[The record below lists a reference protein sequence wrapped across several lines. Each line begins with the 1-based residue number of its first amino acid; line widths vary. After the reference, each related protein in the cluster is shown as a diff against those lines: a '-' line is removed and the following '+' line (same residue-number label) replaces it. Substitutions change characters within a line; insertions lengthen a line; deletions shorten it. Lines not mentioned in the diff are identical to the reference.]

1 VARRITPRARHEE
14 DSVGAPVD
22 TLDRVLPVVPRRR
35 LPGRISRRIDY
46 LSERK
51 FAALL
56 FLPAGLL
63 VGLVAVPPIAAVF
76 GMSLFRIELL
86 RDGRDRFVGLKNL
99 HLMAADSNFTASIP
113 RTMFFALGTTA
124 LTVPLALAT
133 ALLMN
138 KAKSRYSAALSVTLL
153 LPWAIAP
160 IVTGFFWRFM
170 FQPSFGVITSI
181 LRELGIV
188 HGPVAWL
195 QDPGKAFGI
204 AILATAWRSAP
215 LLALIMLGA
224 LKSIPNS
231 LFRAA
236 AMDGATGFQAFRAVT
251 VPAIRTTLFI
261 STILQIIISLQ
272 VFDLLFQLT
281 RGGPGLETTTVA
293 YYIYDA
299 AFNNLSLGYS
309 AMLALFLMVVI
320 IFFSLVAAYL
330 GRSRARKIEVTDDE
344 LVEMQLHALPSASEA
359 SAPRATYVEP
369 KRRRR
374 LVPRRVRR
382 LTLGFGVAL
391 LLIWSAG
398 PTLWILIASLQTEGA
413 VTSSP
418 PKPSWH
424 LDFTHYRELFTSHE
438 WISSFKVSF
447 VVTIATTVITLIL
460 GALAAYP
467 LARLRVP
474 GKNIIIALLMFTYTV
489 PALVLAIPLLLV
501 YNHVGLTD
509 TIEGLVIANV
519 AFCLP
524 LAIWLLKAIF
534 ENVPEALEKSARI
547 DGCSRIG
554 TLFRVT
560 IPAAS
565 SGLAATGLLLLISVW
580 NEFLFAVVL
589 GNHGAVTITRRIGY
603 INSPTGIGGE
613 PPYTYQAAAGIVAVL
628 PVILLVI
635 FFHRRISSGLA
646 DSYLKG

>member
-1 VARRITPRARHEE
+1 M
-14 DSVGAPVD
+14 GAPVD
-22 TLDRVLPVVPRRR
+22 TLDRVAPIVPRRR
-35 LPGRISRRIDY
+35 LPGRIARRIDY

-51 FAALL
+51 FAVLL

-63 VGLVAVPPIAAVF
+63 ITLVAVPPIAAVF

-86 RDGRDRFVGLKNL
+86 RDGPDRYVALKNL
-99 HLMAADSNFTASIP
+99 HRLVADTNFTASIP
-113 RTMFFALGTTA
+113 RTMLFALGTTV
-124 LTVPLALAT
+124 LTVPIALAT

-138 KAKSRYSAALSVTLL
+138 KAKGIFSAVLSVALL

-170 FQPSFGVITSI
+170 FQPSFGVVTSI
-181 LRELGIV
+181 LRALGVV
-188 HGPVAWL
+188 HGPAAWL

-204 AILATAWRSAP
+204 AIFATAWRSAP

-231 LFRAA
+231 LYRAA
-236 AMDGATGFQAFRAVT
+236 AMDGATGLQAFRAVT
-251 VPAIRTTLFI
+251 LPAIRTTLFI

-281 RGGPGLETTTVA
+281 HGGPGLETTTVA

-299 AFNNLSLGYS
+299 AFNDLSLGYS

-320 IFFSLVAAYL
+320 IIFSLAAAYL
-330 GRSRARKIEVTDDE
+330 GRTRRPKVEVTDDE
-344 LVEMQLHALPSASEA
+344 LVEMQLQSLPSTSVATT
-359 SAPRATYVEP
+359 SAAVHVEP

-374 LVPRRVRR
+374 WVPLRARKIGV
-382 LTLGFGVAL
+382 GIGVAL
-391 LLIWSAG
+391 LLVWSVG
-398 PTLWILIASLQTEGA
+398 PTLWILIASVEPESA

-418 PKPSWH
+418 PTPSWH
-424 LDFTHYRELFTSHE
+424 LDFSHYRELFTSPE

-447 VVTIATTVITLIL
+447 IVTVATTIITLIL
-460 GALAAYP
+460 GCLAAYP
-467 LARLRVP
+467 LARLRIR
-474 GKNIIIALLMFTYTV
+474 GKSVIIGLLMFTYTV

-501 YNHVGLTD
+501 YNHLGLTD
-509 TIEGLVIANV
+509 TIQGLVIANV

-524 LAIWLLKAIF
+524 LAIWLLKGIF
-534 ENVPEALEKSARI
+534 ENVPEGLEKSARI

-554 TLFRVT
+554 TLTRVT
-560 IPAAS
+560 VPAAS
-565 SGLAATGLLLLISVW
+565 SGIAATGLLLLISVW

-589 GNHGAVTITRRIGY
+589 GSHGAVTITRRIGY

-628 PVILLVI
+628 PVILLVM
-635 FFHRRISSGLA
+635 FFHRRIRSGLA

>member
-1 VARRITPRARHEE
+1 M
-14 DSVGAPVD
+14 GAAVD
-22 TLDRVLPVVPRRR
+22 TRERVTPLEPRRR

-51 FAALL
+51 FAVLL

-63 VGLVAVPPIAAVF
+63 VALVAVPPIAAVF

-86 RDGRDRFVGLKNL
+86 RDGPDRYVALKNFHRL
-99 HLMAADSNFTASIP
+99 VADSNFTASIP
-113 RTMFFALGTTA
+113 RTMIFAIGTTV

-138 KAKSRYSAALSVTLL
+138 KAKSRYSAGLSVALL

-181 LRELGIV
+181 LRALGIV

-224 LKSIPNS
+224 LKSIPPS
-231 LFRAA
+231 LYRAA
-236 AMDGATGFQAFRAVT
+236 AMDGATGLQAFRAVT
-251 VPAIRTTLFI
+251 LPAIRTTLFI

-293 YYIYDA
+293 YYIYNA

-309 AMLALFLMVVI
+309 AMLALFLMAVI
-320 IFFSLVAAYL
+320 IVFSLAAAYL
-330 GRSRARKIEVTDDE
+330 GRNRRPKVEVTDDE
-344 LVEMQLHALPSASEA
+344 LVDLQLHALPQSAVA
-359 SAPRATYVEP
+359 APPRTEYAEP

-374 LVPRRVRR
+374 LVPARVRR
-382 LTLGFGVAL
+382 LGLGVSVVL
-391 LLIWSAG
+391 LLIWSVG
-398 PTLWILIASLQTEGA
+398 PTLWILIASLQPESA

-418 PKPSWH
+418 PTPTWR
-424 LDFTHYRELFTSHE
+424 LDFSHYRELFTSHE

-447 VVTIATTVITLIL
+447 VVTIATTLITLLL

-467 LARLRVP
+467 LARLRIR
-474 GKNIIIALLMFTYTV
+474 GKNLIIGLLMFTYTV

-509 TIEGLVIANV
+509 TIQGLVIANV

-560 IPAAS
+560 VPAAS
-565 SGLAATGLLLLISVW
+565 SGIAATGLLLLISVW

-628 PVILLVI
+628 PVILLVM

>member
-1 VARRITPRARHEE
+1 MGSA
-14 DSVGAPVD
+14 VD
-22 TLDRVLPVVPRRR
+22 TRERVTPLEPRRR
-35 LPGRISRRIDY
+35 LPGRLSRRIDY

-51 FAALL
+51 FAVLL

-63 VGLVAVPPIAAVF
+63 VALVAVPPIAAVF

-86 RDGRDRFVGLKNL
+86 RDGPDRYVALKNFHRL
-99 HLMAADSNFTASIP
+99 VADSNFTASIP
-113 RTMFFALGTTA
+113 RTMLFAIGTTV

-138 KAKSRYSAALSVTLL
+138 KAKTRYSAGLSVALL

-181 LRELGIV
+181 LRALGIV

-224 LKSIPNS
+224 LKSIPPS
-231 LFRAA
+231 LYRAA
-236 AMDGATGFQAFRAVT
+236 AMDGATGLQAFRAVT
-251 VPAIRTTLFI
+251 LPAIRTTLFI

-293 YYIYDA
+293 YYIYNA

-309 AMLALFLMVVI
+309 AMLALFLMAVI
-320 IFFSLVAAYL
+320 IVFSLAAAYL
-330 GRSRARKIEVTDDE
+330 GRNRRPKVEVTDDE
-344 LVEMQLHALPSASEA
+344 LVDMQLHALPQSAV
-359 SAPRATYVEP
+359 SALPRTDYAEP

-374 LVPRRVRR
+374 LVPARVRR
-382 LTLGFGVAL
+382 LGMGVSVVL
-391 LLIWSAG
+391 LLIWSVG
-398 PTLWILIASLQTEGA
+398 PTLWILIASLQPESA

-418 PKPSWH
+418 PTPTWR
-424 LDFTHYRELFTSHE
+424 LDFSHYRELFTSHE

-447 VVTIATTVITLIL
+447 VVTIATTLITLLL

-467 LARLRVP
+467 LARLRIR
-474 GKNIIIALLMFTYTV
+474 GKNVIIGLLMFTYTV

-509 TIEGLVIANV
+509 TIQGLVIANV

-560 IPAAS
+560 VPAAS
-565 SGLAATGLLLLISVW
+565 SGIAATGLLLLISVW

-628 PVILLVI
+628 PVILLVM

>member
-1 VARRITPRARHEE
+1 
-14 DSVGAPVD
+14 VGSAVD
-22 TLDRVLPVVPRRR
+22 TRERVTPLEPRRR
-35 LPGRISRRIDY
+35 LPGRLSRRIDY

-51 FAALL
+51 FAVLL

-63 VGLVAVPPIAAVF
+63 VALVAVPPIAAVF

-86 RDGRDRFVGLKNL
+86 RDGPDRYVALKNFHRL
-99 HLMAADSNFTASIP
+99 VADSNFTASIP
-113 RTMFFALGTTA
+113 RTMLFAIGTTV

-138 KAKSRYSAALSVTLL
+138 KAKTRYSAGLSVALL

-181 LRELGIV
+181 LRALGIV

-224 LKSIPNS
+224 LKSIPPS
-231 LFRAA
+231 LYRAA
-236 AMDGATGFQAFRAVT
+236 AMDGATGLQAFRAVT
-251 VPAIRTTLFI
+251 LPAIRTTLFI

-272 VFDLLFQLT
+272 VFDLRFQLT

-293 YYIYDA
+293 YYIYNA

-309 AMLALFLMVVI
+309 AMLALFLMAVI
-320 IFFSLVAAYL
+320 IVFSLAAAYL
-330 GRSRARKIEVTDDE
+330 GRNRRPKVEVTDDE
-344 LVEMQLHALPSASEA
+344 LVDMQLHALPQSAV
-359 SAPRATYVEP
+359 SALPRTDYAEP

-374 LVPRRVRR
+374 LVPARVRR
-382 LTLGFGVAL
+382 LGMGVSVVL
-391 LLIWSAG
+391 LLIWSVG
-398 PTLWILIASLQTEGA
+398 PTLWILIASLQPESA

-418 PKPSWH
+418 PTPTWR
-424 LDFTHYRELFTSHE
+424 LDFSHYRELFTSHE

-447 VVTIATTVITLIL
+447 VVTIATTLITLLL

-467 LARLRVP
+467 LARLRIR
-474 GKNIIIALLMFTYTV
+474 GKNVIIGLLMFTYTV

-509 TIEGLVIANV
+509 TIQGLVIANV

-560 IPAAS
+560 VPAAS
-565 SGLAATGLLLLISVW
+565 SGIAATGLLLLISVW

-628 PVILLVI
+628 PVILLVM

>member
-1 VARRITPRARHEE
+1 M
-14 DSVGAPVD
+14 GAPVD
-22 TLDRVLPVVPRRR
+22 TLDRPAPSAPRPTVARR
-35 LPGRISRRIDY
+35 LSRRIDY
-46 LSERK
+46 LSDRR

-63 VGLVAVPPIAAVF
+63 VLLVAVPPIAAVF

-86 RDGRDRFVGLKNL
+86 RDGPSHFVGLKNVHRML
-99 HLMAADSNFTASIP
+99 ADSNFTASIP
-113 RTMFFALGTTA
+113 RTVIFAIATTA
-124 LTVPLALAT
+124 ITVPLALAT
-133 ALLMN
+133 ALLMH
-138 KAKSRYSAALSVTLL
+138 KARARWSPLLSVVLL
-153 LPWAIAP
+153 MPWAIAP

-181 LRELGIV
+181 LRGLGLV
-188 HGPVAWL
+188 HGPTAWL
-195 QDPGKAFGI
+195 QDPGKAFTI
-204 AILATAWRSAP
+204 AVFATAWRSAP
-215 LLALIMLGA
+215 LLALIILGA

-231 LFRAA
+231 LYRAA
-236 AMDGATGFQAFRAVT
+236 AMDGAGGLQAFRAVT
-251 VPAIRTTLFI
+251 LPAVRTTLFI
-261 STILQIIISLQ
+261 ATILQIIISLQ

-293 YYIYDA
+293 YYIYDS

-309 AMLALFLMVVI
+309 AMLALFLMSVI
-320 IFFSLVAAYL
+320 ILFSLLAAYL
-330 GRSRARKIEVTDDE
+330 GRNRRPKVEVTDAD
-344 LVEMQLHALPSASEA
+344 LVEMRL
-359 SAPRATYVEP
+359 APAEDTLEQTPTPGRTT
-369 KRRRR
+369 RRRR
-374 LVPRRVRR
+374 HRLPRPVRRVS
-382 LTLGFGVAL
+382 LGVGVAAL
-391 LLIWSAG
+391 LVWSVG
-398 PTLWILIASLQTEGA
+398 PTLWILIASVQPESA

-418 PKPSWH
+418 PAPTWH
-424 LDFTHYRELFTSHE
+424 LDFSHYKDLFTSPE

-447 VVTIATTVITLIL
+447 LVTVCTTVVTLLLA
-460 GALAAYP
+460 AMAAYP
-467 LARLRVP
+467 LARLRIR

-560 IPAAS
+560 VPAAR
-565 SGLAATGLLLLISVW
+565 SGIAATGLLLLISVW

-589 GNHGAVTITRRIGY
+589 GSHGAVTVTRRIGY

>member
-1 VARRITPRARHEE
+1 
-14 DSVGAPVD
+14 VGSAVD
-22 TLDRVLPVVPRRR
+22 TRERVTPLEPRRR
-35 LPGRISRRIDY
+35 LPGRLSRRIDY

-51 FAALL
+51 FAVLL

-63 VGLVAVPPIAAVF
+63 VALVAVPPIAAVF

-86 RDGRDRFVGLKNL
+86 RDGPDRYVALKNFHRL
-99 HLMAADSNFTASIP
+99 VADSNFTASIP
-113 RTMFFALGTTA
+113 RTMLFAIGTTV

-138 KAKSRYSAALSVTLL
+138 KAKTRYSAGLSVALL

-181 LRELGIV
+181 LRALGIV

-224 LKSIPNS
+224 LKSIPPS
-231 LFRAA
+231 LYRAA
-236 AMDGATGFQAFRAVT
+236 AMDGATGLQAFRAVT
-251 VPAIRTTLFI
+251 LPAIRTTLFI

-293 YYIYDA
+293 YYIYNA

-309 AMLALFLMVVI
+309 AMLALFLMAVI
-320 IFFSLVAAYL
+320 IVFSLAAAYL
-330 GRSRARKIEVTDDE
+330 GRNRRPKVEVTDDE
-344 LVEMQLHALPSASEA
+344 LVDMQLHALPQSAV
-359 SAPRATYVEP
+359 SALPRTDYAEP

-374 LVPRRVRR
+374 LVPARVRR
-382 LTLGFGVAL
+382 LGMGVSVVL
-391 LLIWSAG
+391 LLIWSVG
-398 PTLWILIASLQTEGA
+398 PTLWILIASLQPESA

-418 PKPSWH
+418 PTPTWR
-424 LDFTHYRELFTSHE
+424 LDFSHYRELFTSHE

-447 VVTIATTVITLIL
+447 VVTIATTLITLLL

-467 LARLRVP
+467 LARLRIR
-474 GKNIIIALLMFTYTV
+474 GKNVIIGLLMFTYTV

-509 TIEGLVIANV
+509 TIQGLVIANV

-560 IPAAS
+560 VPAAS
-565 SGLAATGLLLLISVW
+565 SGIAATGLLLLISVW

-628 PVILLVI
+628 PVILLVM

>member
-1 VARRITPRARHEE
+1 MGG
-14 DSVGAPVD
+14 SVD
-22 TLDRVLPVVPRRR
+22 MLDRPDFVVPRRR
-35 LPGRISRRIDY
+35 FPGRIARRIDY
-46 LSERK
+46 MSERK

-56 FLPAGLL
+56 FFPAGLL
-63 VGLVAVPPIAAVF
+63 VTLVALPPIAAVF

-86 RDGRDRFVGLKNL
+86 RDGPSHYAALKNF
-99 HLMAADSNFTASIP
+99 HRLMADSNFTASIP
-113 RTMFFALGTTA
+113 RTLVFALGTTV
-124 LTVPLALAT
+124 LTIPLALAT

-138 KAKSRYSAALSVTLL
+138 QAKRRYAAVLAIALL

-170 FQPSFGVITSI
+170 FQPSFGIIPSI
-181 LRELGIV
+181 LRALGIA
-188 HGPVAWL
+188 HGPAAWL

-215 LLALIMLGA
+215 LLALIILGS
-224 LKSIPNS
+224 LKSIPDA
-231 LFRAA
+231 LYRAA
-236 AMDGATGFQAFRAVT
+236 AMDGATGLQAFRAVT
-251 VPAIRTTLFI
+251 LPAIRTTVFI

-299 AFNNLSLGYS
+299 AFNNLSLGYA
-309 AMLALFLMVVI
+309 AMLALFLMAVI
-320 IFFSLVAAYL
+320 IVFSLLAAYL
-330 GRSRARKIEVTDDE
+330 GRSRKSKVELTDDE
-344 LVEMQLHALPSASEA
+344 LLEMNLESMTLHSVTPS
-359 SAPRATYVEP
+359 PRDTYIEP
-369 KRRRR
+369 KRRRHW
-374 LVPRRVRR
+374 VPVRIR
-382 LTLGFGVAL
+382 KIILSVGVAL
-391 LLIWSAG
+391 LIVWSVG
-398 PTLWILIASLQTEGA
+398 PTLWILISSVEPESA
-413 VTSSP
+413 VTASP
-418 PKPSWH
+418 PKPGWR
-424 LDFTHYRELFTSHE
+424 LDFSHYRELFTSPQ
-438 WISSFKVSF
+438 WISSFKVS
-447 VVTIATTVITLIL
+447 VIVTIATALITLIL

-467 LARLRVP
+467 LARLNIR
-474 GKNIIIALLMFTYTV
+474 GKNIIIGLLMFTYTV

-509 TIEGLVIANV
+509 TIQGLVIANV
-519 AFCLP
+519 AFSLP

-554 TLFRVT
+554 TLMRVT
-560 IPAAS
+560 VPAAR
-565 SGLAATGLLLLISVW
+565 SGIAATGLLLLISVW

-628 PVILLVI
+628 PVILLVM